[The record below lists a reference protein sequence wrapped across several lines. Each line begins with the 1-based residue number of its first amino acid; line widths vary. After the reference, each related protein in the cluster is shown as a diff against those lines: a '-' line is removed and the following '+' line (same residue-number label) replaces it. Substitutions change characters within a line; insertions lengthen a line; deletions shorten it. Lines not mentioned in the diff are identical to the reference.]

1 MEAQLNMEP
10 QPISMNGKKSNQ
22 LRGTFSEGV
31 FLSENTP
38 IPEIV
43 PEIQNNIVRVRDVDW
58 TNPNIYRAGIVPIC
72 IENGYKWIGLG
83 VSKFSGNI
91 TTIGGS
97 YEVGDYDLLS
107 TAVREFNEE
116 VGDNMRHLIEDAVYN
131 CYSVHSDYS
140 PIILLPISRRPI
152 IFKETEEL
160 FDLMWVTPHQLRI
173 MAANQEYGLFQSKRL
188 IEEYP
193 SNRGHSAPT
202 TRAFVFSI
210 DLKFLAEGIAN
221 AVEDGKC
228 FIRPNSTEG
237 FVRPQRVTTV
247 MVPKISTSIEEFM
260 FDSTNYKAW
269 GNTALVI
276 TPDIIGLMRRD
287 RTVYLLCY
295 GEKQSPS
302 PGDFVTIPAFNLGGS
317 VKGFSEM
324 QSIVDGLNRSHTKTH
339 VALSSDLSHPL
350 LSKFG
355 SQIRLASIESDMRR
369 TRISQINFLTDLQ
382 KLRNPSELRD
392 PLQVDLQD
400 DLSLHEDNFCL
411 TRARSQIDR
420 IINELNL
427 IISYEGAIYEA
438 IQQQGFFFN
447 EKRGCFLKAMTIVN
461 RILEKQPRGMF
472 YRKLKL
478 LLTESY
484 TCRNPPSYMVIN
496 IMIETGL
503 IHQNRNS
510 TDVYIP

>member
-1 MEAQLNMEP
+1 MGGYERLTTELSYKFFPYLIRIQIVLYGKNKEVEADMEP
-10 QPISMNGKKSNQ
+10 QLISINDKKLSPF
-22 LRGTFSEGV
+22 RGTFSEGI
-31 FLSENTP
+31 FLSEKTP
-38 IPEIV
+38 IPEI
-43 PEIQNNIVRVRDVDW
+43 PKNIVRVRDVDW
-58 TNPNIYRAGIVPIC
+58 TNPDIYRAGIVPIC

-140 PIILLPISRRPI
+140 PIILLPIWGRPT

-160 FDLMWVTPHQLRI
+160 FDLIWVTPHQLRI
-173 MAANQEYGLFQSKRL
+173 MAANQEYALFQSKRL

-193 SNRGHSAPT
+193 SNRGHSAPA

-228 FIRPNSTEG
+228 FIRDSSTEG

-247 MVPKISTSIEEFM
+247 MVPKISNSIEEFT

-287 RTVYLLCY
+287 RTVYLLSY
-295 GEKQSPS
+295 NE
-302 PGDFVTIPAFNLGGS
+302 I
-317 VKGFSEM
+317 

-339 VALSSDLSHPL
+339 VALTSDLSHPL

-369 TRISQINFLTDLQ
+369 TRLSQINFLTDLQ
-382 KLRNPSELRD
+382 QFRNQMELDRLTTFSEPQYD
-392 PLQVDLQD
+392 
-400 DLSLHEDNFCL
+400 
-411 TRARSQIDR
+411 ARSQTDM

-427 IISYEGAIYEA
+427 IISYEAAIYEA
-438 IQQQGFFFN
+438 IQQRGIFFN
-447 EKRGCFLKAMTIVN
+447 EKRGCFLKGMSKVN
-461 RILEKQPRGMF
+461 RILEKQPHGMF

-478 LLTESY
+478 LLTKSY
-484 TCRNPPSYMVIN
+484 TCRNPPSYTVIN